1 MTHGLGGSPPFSSCC
16 YPPRSLRSIPLS
28 LLLPLESRLTEHSAL
43 PWLKTGRFFTA
54 QSPYLVNRVL
64 YFVTARLHCASSQ
77 ALVTKGDQDSNR
89 LFLYLLRFRF
99 HFYSSPFVY
108 FFLFT
113 ILYFIHFIVYT
124 KNLTGSFNTSRAS
137 STFSKSKCMAVI
149 GVATAPLNKLAE
161 RY

>member
-1 MTHGLGGSPPFSSCC
+1 MTHGLGGSSVP
-16 YPPRSLRSIPLS
+16 
-28 LLLPLESRLTEHSAL
+28 LLLPSSSFSPFNSSFSPSAAWIAL
-43 PWLKTGRFFTA
+43 NWALCFALIKDRPLFYTA
-54 QSPYLVNRVL
+54 QSPYLVNRAL
-64 YFVTARLHCASSQ
+64 YFVTARLRCASSQ

-113 ILYFIHFIVYT
+113 MVYT